1 MRVFKTII
9 NIFVVF
15 VFALTSVLQF
25 HQHDCDGNI
34 HLHLTTLNDLAIGS
48 NVNSCECHKANVPGQ
63 SSENHT
69 HGEGSCSMH
78 IADYKAS
85 EYSEICDDSPISL
98 LDIFIAQNTFAVS
111 LSNEIIEKHTCLSV
125 ETVVSKIDLKGLSLR
140 APPICV

>member
-1 MRVFKTII
+1 MIVFKSII

-15 VFALTSVLQF
+15 VFALTSILQF
-25 HQHDCDGNI
+25 HQHDCDGNV

-48 NVNSCECHKANVPGQ
+48 NINPCECHKANIPEQ
-63 SSENHT
+63 SAGNHT

-85 EYSEICDDSPISL
+85 EYCIVCDDSPISL

-111 LSNEIIEKHTCLSV
+111 LSNEIIEKHNCLSV
-125 ETVVSKIDLKGLSLR
+125 ETVVSKIDLNCLSLR
-140 APPICV
+140 APPICA